1 MIKNTVHAS
10 AWTSLT
16 PAPAQYRWLDEDI
29 ACEVAVVGGGI
40 TAAMVAMR
48 FAEAGIDTILLSD
61 SPLGYG
67 STAVSSG
74 IMTLSGEENLTYRT
88 DAQ

>member
-16 PAPAQYRWLDEDI
+16 PAPAQYRWLDEDT

-40 TAAMVAMR
+40 AAAMIAMR
-48 FAEAGIDTILLSD
+48 FAEAGIDTVLLSD

-67 STAVSSG
+67 SRPCPPVS
-74 IMTLSGEENLTYRT
+74 
-88 DAQ
+88 

>member
-16 PAPAQYRWLDEDI
+16 PAPTQYRWLDEDI
-29 ACEVAVVGGGI
+29 DCEVAVVGGGI
-40 TAAMVAMR
+40 AAAMVTMR
-48 FAEAGIDTILLSD
+48 FAEAGIDTVLLSD

-67 STAVSSG
+67 GTAVSVSY
-74 IMTLSGEENLTYRT
+74 THLSKRT
-88 DAQ
+88 ELSERRFII